1 MMNDDF
7 ESRLR
12 GVAREFPYPPAP
24 PLARATDLK
33 SVAHRGGADR
43 AWRLAGAV
51 ALLLVALL
59 AVPQVRAGLLE
70 FIQLGAVRINLIP
83 PTATTPATPLASLL
97 DLAGETTLAEA
108 RTRVS
113 FSVLLPEGF
122 GPPDRVFVQDL
133 GAPAVVLVWLN
144 AEGAP
149 RLSLHEIGPGSWAA
163 PPLGKAFDKAA
174 LGKFGYELIEVTD
187 VNGNPALWVEGE
199 RVLIARDGEAQ
210 SVRLVDS
217 PALIWETFGV
227 TYRLEGDFT
236 LEEMR
241 AIAESLR

>member
-1 MMNDDF
+1 MNDDF

-43 AWRLAGAV
+43 AWRLAGAI
-51 ALLLVALL
+51 ALLVLALL
-59 AVPQVRAGLLE
+59 AVPQVRAGLIE
-70 FIQLGAVRINLIP
+70 FIQIGAVRINLIP

-97 DLAGETTLAEA
+97 DLASETTLAEA
-108 RTRVS
+108 RTRVG

-133 GAPAVVLVWLN
+133 GAPAVVLAWLN
-144 AEGAP
+144 DDGSV
-149 RLSLHEIGPGSWAA
+149 RLSLHAIGPGSNVA
-163 PPLGKAFDKAA
+163 PPLGKGLDKN
-174 LGKFGYELIEVTD
+174 LLNKYGYELLQITD
-187 VNGNPALWVEGE
+187 VGGEHALWVEGQ
-199 RVLIARDGEAQ
+199 RLLIASDGEMK